1 RRSATPYTVEGDPCA
16 KPLVIHHQTPA
27 APSQPERRAQ
37 ALRARADQ
45 IAGMLQSRAHRIAG
59 RPVEPSDIAVL
70 LPTARNIT
78 ALRDELRARGV
89 PCVTSTRSSVFA
101 TDIARDLQTV
111 LYAVAYPGELGALRA
126 AAATRLWGTSFSEL
140 QEWGDDV

>member
-1 RRSATPYTVEGDPCA
+1 
-16 KPLVIHHQTPA
+16 
-27 APSQPERRAQ
+27 
-37 ALRARADQ
+37 
-45 IAGMLQSRAHRIAG
+45 
-59 RPVEPSDIAVL
+59 EPSDIAVL
-70 LPTARNIT
+70 LPTARDIT

-140 QEWGDDV
+140 QEWGDDVLRWQAVAGQFRQWHLDWQRRGVLHVVEQLITHMAPRYLQTLAGERALTDLRHLG